1 MEENQDVLIYFS
13 LLEFRHR
20 IPLSRSSERYRGSL

>member
-20 IPLSRSSERYRGSL
+20 IPLSRSREI